1 MLQIVPLTRTVANQ
15 LIRDHHRHHGPA
27 TGYRW
32 AIGAREG
39 NRMVG
44 AAITRRPKAR
54 LSEQY
59 QLAEVTRLVSD
70 GSKNVCSFLYAASAR
85 IAREMGFDRIQT
97 FILESESGVS
107 LRAAGWKFVRMS
119 KGGDWNRPS
128 RGGRRTDQPQGPKQL
143 WEKVLR

>member
-1 MLQIVPLTRTVANQ
+1 MANK
-15 LIRDHHRHHGPA
+15 LIQDHHRHHAPPV
-27 TGYRW
+27 GYRW
-32 AIGAREG
+32 AIGAKTSERL
-39 NRMVG
+39 VG
-44 AAITRRPKAR
+44 AAITGRPTAR
-54 LSEQY
+54 LSDQY
-59 QLAEVTRLVSD
+59 QLVEVTRLVSD

-97 FILESESGVS
+97 FILGSESGVS

-128 RGGRRTDQPQGPKQL
+128 RGGRRTDQPQEPKQL